1 MSEVSQIIL
10 KYLIAVVVN
19 IYVGNYM
26 MQNYP
31 EYNMYSLPIIAIILI
46 YISYNNYKQIYR

>member
-1 MSEVSQIIL
+1 MSEISQIIY
-10 KYLIAVVVN
+10 KYIIALIAN
-19 IYVGNYM
+19 LYVGYYM

-31 EYNMYSLPIIAIILI
+31 EYNMYSLPIVAIIII